1 MTTTNRLLAL
11 VAAGGMIA
19 AGGLTATR
27 AEAATTVI
35 NAEGLTQPAG
45 GSYSSFNG
53 AFCRPPNVCVSVT
66 HKPVNV
72 YTEAARLQKKIEAT
86 PGDIIVKGYSL
97 GAGTIYEQMKNWAA
111 NPALAPDP
119 RRVKLIVTYGNPRN
133 ALGGK
138 DPSPGLPDSAVLDRY
153 RQLDVVAQYDAVAD
167 VPDRK
172 GYYSSIN
179 LSASQHFAYEHVDIN
194 DPDNLVWKDPDS
206 GTTHMLLR
214 ADVLP
219 MLQKRDAWTSD
230 AKMAELDAK
239 YRPLIEKDYDRPP
252 LKPQGTGADWA
263 GTGGSISTA
272 APVTAQAEKRRAA
285 RAERRKARQER
296 REARQERREARNSQ

>member
-1 MTTTNRLLAL
+1 
-11 VAAGGMIA
+11 
-19 AGGLTATR
+19 
-27 AEAATTVI
+27 
-35 NAEGLTQPAG
+35 
-45 GSYSSFNG
+45 
-53 AFCRPPNVCVSVT
+53 
-66 HKPVNV
+66 
-72 YTEAARLQKKIEAT
+72 
-86 PGDIIVKGYSL
+86 
-97 GAGTIYEQMKNWAA
+97 
-111 NPALAPDP
+111 
-119 RRVKLIVTYGNPRN
+119 VKLIVTYGNPRN

-252 LKPQGTGADWA
+252 LKPQGRWRRLGRYGQQRQHR
-263 GTGGSISTA
+263 GTGDGARAIKGRET
-272 APVTAQAEKRRAA
+272 PRRASGA
-285 RAERRKARQER
+285 QKSA
-296 REARQERREARNSQ
+296 SGTS